1 MMPRA
6 CVNGHELYFED
17 RGAGDALI
25 LLHGDYEC
33 TRYWAAQLDAFSAGY
48 RVVAYD
54 RQGFGR
60 SAGLTALPP
69 DFYDQDAADLIA
81 LLDHLEIAHA
91 HLVGHS
97 GGGTVALLAAA
108 RYPARVRS
116 IVAAGAHSYVE
127 PLTVRYIQEFAER
140 LDSPRLRRAGEAC
153 HGERW
158 REVAQMFV
166 DRWLDPAWR
175 GWSILGELSAIRCP
189 VLLMLA
195 TDDGTASQEQL
206 AAMAGA
212 IADVRTWVVPD
223 GGHIIHRRLPA
234 HFNQH
239 VRRFLSSIAPHA

>member
-1 MMPRA
+1 MMPRVYA
-6 CVNGHELYFED
+6 NGHELFFHAH
-17 RGAGDALI
+17 GTGDALI

-33 TRYWAAQLDAFSAGY
+33 TRYWATQVDAFAAGY
-48 RVVAYD
+48 RVIAYD
-54 RQGFGR
+54 RHGFGR
-60 SAGLTALPP
+60 SAPLTALPP
-69 DFYDQDAADLIA
+69 DFYDRDAADLIA

-223 GGHIIHRRLPA
+223 GGHIIHRRLPDR
-234 HFNQH
+234 FNH
-239 VRRFLSSIAPHA
+239 EVRQFLSSIAPHT